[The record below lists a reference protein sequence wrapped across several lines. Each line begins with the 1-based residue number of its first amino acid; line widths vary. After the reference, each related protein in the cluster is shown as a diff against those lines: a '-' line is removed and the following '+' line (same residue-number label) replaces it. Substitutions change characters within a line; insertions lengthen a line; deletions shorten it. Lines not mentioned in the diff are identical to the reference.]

1 MAKRKAVRASGRKS
15 AAKGRSSGRTR
26 ATAKKTAS
34 SRKIARKAARKS
46 VAKAAR
52 KTASKAKAGA
62 RKTSKA
68 AVRRAKPATR
78 PRVVA
83 KKKAP
88 TARKRPPIKA
98 KSKARAPR
106 PSSAAPPA
114 KRSAPKAVV
123 RPVARTAPGLNRER
137 RTISDEEHVPPS
149 PPSSLDLN
157 RTASAARS
165 GRREMLEKY
174 EEHTE
179 TSPELT
185 GGDVDADWES
195 AYSVGDEAPGGDSPT
210 PDQDIVDDI
219 GKAVGVQYQDNEEL
233 KGEKKLLERDKH
245 RWELDPASS
254 DDWEDR

>member
-1 MAKRKAVRASGRKS
+1 MAKRKAVRAPKRKS
-15 AAKGRSSGRTR
+15 AAQSRSGGRRR

-34 SRKIARKAARKS
+34 SRKIARKAAKKS
-46 VAKAAR
+46 
-52 KTASKAKAGA
+52 ASKAKASA

-68 AVRRAKPATR
+68 AVRRAKPAAHK
-78 PRVVA
+78 RVVA
-83 KKKAP
+83 KKKTS
-88 TARKRPPIKA
+88 TARKSPTVKA
-98 KSKARAPR
+98 KAKAPR
-106 PSSAAPPA
+106 TSSAAPPK
-114 KRSAPKAVV
+114 KRKAPKAVV
-123 RPVARTAPGLNRER
+123 RPVARTAPSLNRER
-137 RTISDEEHVPPS
+137 RTITDEERVPS
-149 PPSSLDLN
+149 PPSSLDLD

-165 GRREMLEKY
+165 GRREMLDKY